1 MRRRARGAMGLG
13 DEWGG
18 VIGALSE
25 IIPVYDRVNRAISLG
40 TAEASRR
47 RALAGRLR
55 AGDAV
60 LDAGSGFGNM
70 SLAALA
76 ECPQVS
82 ITMHDALVPMLRA
95 AGPRLRAAA
104 DRSCGVFEGLP
115 YRDGRFDVVMC
126 GYSLRDA
133 ISLRAAVSEIHRVLR
148 AGGRLVVVDLGK
160 PDSAVARAG
169 AAAYVRAVLPV
180 VALCAGGRLGLRFS
194 ALHGTYRRWP
204 RNSDLRAVLL
214 ERFARVELET
224 GLLGGSVRVV
234 AHK

>member
-1 MRRRARGAMGLG
+1 MGLG

-18 VIGALSE
+18 VMDALRE

-40 TAEASRR
+40 TAEANRR
-47 RALAGRLR
+47 RGLAGRLR

-70 SLAALA
+70 SRTALS
-76 ECPQVS
+76 ECPQ
-82 ITMHDALVPMLRA
+82 IGLTLHDALVPMLRA
-95 AGPRLRAAA
+95 AGPRLCAGA
-104 DRSCGVFEGLP
+104 DRSCGVFEALP
-115 YRDGRFDVVMC
+115 YRDGQFDVVMC

-133 ISLRAAVSEIHRVLR
+133 ISLRAAVAEIHRVLR
-148 AGGRLVVVDLGK
+148 AGGRLVIVDLGK

-169 AAAYVRAVLPV
+169 VSAYLRAVLPL
-180 VALCAGGRLGLRFS
+180 VALCAGGRLGLRFA

-204 RNSDLRAVLL
+204 RNSELRDILL

-224 GLLGGSVRVV
+224 GLMGGAIMVA

>member
-1 MRRRARGAMGLG
+1 MGLG
-13 DEWGG
+13 SEWGG
-18 VIGALSE
+18 VIGALAE

-40 TAEASRR
+40 TAEANRR

-70 SLAALA
+70 SRTALS

-82 ITMHDALVPMLRA
+82 LTLHDALVPMLRA
-95 AGPRLRAAA
+95 AGPRLRAGA
-104 DRSCGVFEGLP
+104 DRSCGVFERLP
-115 YRDGRFDVVMC
+115 YRDGQFDVVMC

-133 ISLRAAVSEIHRVLR
+133 ISLRTAVSEMHRVLR
-148 AGGRLVVVDLGK
+148 GGGRLVIVDLGK
-160 PDSAVARAG
+160 PDSALARAG
-169 AAAYVRAVLPV
+169 ATAYVRAVLPA

-194 ALHGTYRRWP
+194 ALYGTYRRWP
-204 RNSDLRAVLL
+204 RNSDLRAILL

-224 GLLGGSVRVV
+224 GLMGGAIRVV